1 MASKHL
7 ASVINKLTDS
17 TEISPKT
24 QKRVSLILMII
35 ACIIASQTYSEEI
48 EKHLF
53 IIFPWTEHVSTT
65 IKPTPISVLCALFLI
80 TPSYLRSNIK
90 LTVYNIIQ
98 GTLNILFMSSFIGL
112 IVGGEVW
119 SIPFINISSQAI
131 LIFCILLSWIGMK
144 SITGFIWIFLL
155 ILAIGR
161 ITDVDIAMGFWGV
174 AFILC
179 GSISLLCQL
188 KGTNQNLLLALES
201 DFYGYGKSI
210 QTEVKEATNT
220 AAKST
225 GVICKS
231 MGN

>member
-17 TEISPKT
+17 TEISHKML
-24 QKRVSLILMII
+24 KLVSLILMII
-35 ACIIASQTYSEEI
+35 ACCIASQTYTKII
-48 EKHLF
+48 EKTFLF
-53 IIFPWTEHVSTT
+53 IFSWSEPVSTT
-65 IKPTPISVLCALFLI
+65 IRPTVISVLCAIFLI
-80 TPSYLRSNIK
+80 APSCIRSNMK
-90 LTVYNIIQ
+90 LTAYNIIQ

-112 IVGGEVW
+112 IVGGESW
-119 SIPFINISSQAI
+119 NIPFINISSQSI

-188 KGTNQNLLLALES
+188 KGTNQNLLLALKS

-225 GVICKS
+225 GAICKS
-231 MGN
+231 VGN